1 MSNTCVTKPNGAKE
15 CAETKEER
23 LKREEDEKRDKECQE
38 KRHRSMLQEWALL
51 DKFSKRKDIDD
62 QRDRELSKNAQAL
75 NEANRAQDSTRVTL
89 QRLNLEADFYRPKHP
104 MPSELS
110 ADIAFKTQRLDD
122 LAAEIAQLR
131 AETNRINQ

>member
-62 QRDRELSKNAQAL
+62 QRDRELSKIVQAL
-75 NEANRAQDSTRVTL
+75 GFEGDIGAQFAGHWMFGAVEVRFQIEPLKRYARAVLRPVSLV
-89 QRLNLEADFYRPKHP
+89 QRLGVL
-104 MPSELS
+104 
-110 ADIAFKTQRLDD
+110 
-122 LAAEIAQLR
+122 
-131 AETNRINQ
+131 